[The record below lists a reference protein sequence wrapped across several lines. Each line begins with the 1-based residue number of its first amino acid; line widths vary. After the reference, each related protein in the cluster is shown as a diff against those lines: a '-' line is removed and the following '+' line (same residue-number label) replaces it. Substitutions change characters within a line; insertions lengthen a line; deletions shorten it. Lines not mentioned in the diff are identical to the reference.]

1 MRIRVIIILDTV
13 SPEPPTTTGEP
24 RPPGSVRRPAILGL
38 LALLLV
44 ALGAPAS
51 ASAARA
57 THASSPLRVVAAENV
72 WGSIASQLAGSRATV
87 SSIIVNPDTDPHD
100 YEPTASDARTMAS
113 ATFVIVNGI
122 GYDEWAS
129 RLLDAN
135 PVSRRVT
142 LDVGD
147 LLGLK
152 DGDNPHQWY
161 SPVSVTRVV
170 TAIVAGYDRLDPA
183 DTAYFAARRRH
194 FEAVSLAPYH
204 RLVRQIRTR
213 FAGVPVGYSESIFQ
227 PLGQALGLKLLTPY
241 SFAKAVAE
249 GTEISAGDKQTVD
262 RQAARRQIRVWVY
275 NSQNATPDVQQINAI
290 ARARKIPI
298 ATVTETLS
306 PASDTF
312 EQWQVAELQ
321 GLIRALHQAT
331 GR

>member
-1 MRIRVIIILDTV
+1 M
-13 SPEPPTTTGEP
+13 PT
-24 RPPGSVRRPAILGL
+24 RSVTNCSAPLAAVVLLLGL
-38 LALLLV
+38 LAC
-44 ALGAPAS
+44 LGPAT
-51 ASAARA
+51 ASAARVG
-57 THASSPLRVVAAENV
+57 HASSPIRAVAAENF
-72 WGSIASQLAGSRATV
+72 WGSIASQLAGSKASV

-100 YEPTASDARTMAS
+100 YEPTASDARTIAS

-122 GYDEWAS
+122 GYDGWAS
-129 RLLDAN
+129 KLLAAN
-135 PVSRRVT
+135 PVSGRVT

-147 LLGLK
+147 LLGLQ

-161 SPVSVTRVV
+161 SPSSVTRVV
-170 TAIVAGYDRLDPA
+170 HAIVAAYGKLDPA
-183 DTAYFAARRRH
+183 DRGYFAAQERH
-194 FEAVSLAPYH
+194 FETVSLARYN
-204 RLVRQIRTR
+204 RLRAQIRTR

-227 PLGQALGLKLLTPY
+227 PLGQDLHLRLLTPA

-249 GTEISAGDKQTVD
+249 GTDVSAKDKQTVD
-262 RQAARRQIRVWVY
+262 AQAQRHQIKVWIY